1 MQSCIIYDPY
11 INGGKP
17 TNEIIIK
24 WQFDQRVL
32 EPINE
37 SIIAEPGAMHS
48 GKLLF
53 TGRVIQEK

>member
-1 MQSCIIYDPY
+1 MYY
-11 INGGKP
+11 RGKP

-32 EPINE
+32 EPISE

-48 GKLLF
+48 VKLLF
-53 TGRVIQEK
+53 TGRVIQGK